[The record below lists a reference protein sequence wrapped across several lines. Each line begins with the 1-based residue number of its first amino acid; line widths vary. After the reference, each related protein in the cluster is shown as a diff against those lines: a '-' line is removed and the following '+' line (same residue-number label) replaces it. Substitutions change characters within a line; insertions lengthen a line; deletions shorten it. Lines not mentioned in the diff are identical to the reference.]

1 MYYPVGWPKNI
12 ALDLK
17 RRYLKDE
24 LSGDVP
30 KEKILDI
37 SSNNERNLILIL
49 TNISLRIW
57 FCKPSVEIVFHTR
70 NENSIRTFGYNLSAD
85 WRPDSG
91 TIVVQTTED
100 YLLFYKCGLKDP
112 NEELFRQEDSNVA
125 GFRRESAELFI
136 QEKIPSLY
144 LVFTISIKIHPGI
157 SSIMSAEEEV
167 VVCTKTSEI
176 FGINWDGTM
185 DYDFNFKISD
195 ILPFATTETDYTISD
210 IKYSSMIGGFSIV
223 FANGRGGF
231 LPLLAQSETDESEAK
246 YRPSRL
252 RFVPDVDNFVCT
264 AINHK
269 YQLLAF
275 GLRNAEGLLC
285 CVDDVNASVLISHRL
300 MLSPSSFPN
309 ASSTAGPMCCV
320 QWSPDSNVI
329 ATSWE
334 KGGFALWSVF
344 GALLACSLSWDYGIV
359 DNCRS
364 NLNAFSHLAW
374 GREGYQL
381 WMAVKNSTSEFFD
394 SVHQLSLAKS
404 VLACNP
410 SVMGSPGEDVLLITE
425 DRIYLGVGA
434 AAVTPEVQING
445 AENQGN
451 SGGRSGNLG
460 GDIDHNI
467 DNLPSTNAASDV
479 SWERQPVEIGNHQ
492 WIIIQMPSSYLAN
505 NWPIRLA
512 AINSK
517 GNCIAIAGSNG
528 FAHYSLVTR
537 KWKLFGNETQEK
549 DFEVRGGLLWWND
562 YIVMSCY
569 NLVIGNYEI
578 RAYPQK
584 MKLDNQFLK
593 FIKVPAEVHLMSVL
607 DNRLLTLL
615 LDGTIHL
622 FNFDIAHSNSSS
634 TTHHNNHHHLNH
646 PNHGTNLARI
656 QFINEI
662 IVDMLNVPP
671 QCVTSIVLSTI
682 HNEPLVKASDPSIL
696 LNICG
701 RLFLL
706 ERKNT
711 TDTGN
716 NSASGVGS
724 IESNSISTSV
734 NNSTLHGQSSITS
747 NNSITS
753 NGIDH
758 ESEENDGTP
767 IMYRIVS
774 KLASGVE
781 NIWISRPT
789 NLVIQSN
796 VIAPSISSS
805 SSHLSQSNS
814 SINSSISS
822 KSETQEPTRILS
834 NSSISAL
841 NNSDRPHLTNALWL
855 SCGSNG
861 MGVWLP
867 LLPSSDEK
875 TFPSSRAHNFM
886 SKRIMLPINTHIY
899 PLAVLFRDAVVLGA
913 ENDTIFVGK
922 SCPINLPFCV
932 ISRTSQV
939 YIHHIL
945 RGLLRQN
952 LGIQAWEIANS
963 CTNLPYFPHS
973 LELLLHEVL
982 EEEATSSQPIPDAL
996 LPRVI
1001 DFIRE
1006 FPFFLETV
1014 VHCARKTELA
1024 LWPHLF
1030 TVVGNPKDLFQK
1042 CLDEDRLETAAS
1054 FIIILQ
1060 NLEKSSVSRQY
1071 ATKLLEN
1078 VKNHC
1083 RWSLAKDLV
1092 RFLSAIDSTDF
1103 ESPVTKTSPPVSVPV
1118 SHASH
1123 HNSHT
1128 IKYMLS
1134 NSLSNTSSSDLPDGH
1149 HLNNCVASLPQRKRT
1164 QSSSSTLALHSPS
1177 SASTY
1182 SNTTSSSSTSGIASA
1197 SLGTPSSSSP
1207 PLSSSSAECIPNSI
1221 PLKARD
1227 R

>member
-12 ALDLK
+12 ALDFK
-17 RRYLKDE
+17 RRYLKDG
-24 LSGDVP
+24 LSEDIP
-30 KEKILDI
+30 KDHILEI

-49 TNISLRIW
+49 TNTSLRVW

-70 NENSIRTFGYNLSAD
+70 NDNSINTFGYNLSAD
-85 WRPDSG
+85 WRPDSS

-112 NEELFRQEDSNVA
+112 NEELFRQEDSSVN

-136 QEKIPSLY
+136 QEKIPSLF

-157 SSIMSAEEEV
+157 SRIMSAEEEV
-167 VVCTKTSEI
+167 IVCTKTSEV
-176 FGINWDGTM
+176 FGVNWDGSM

-195 ILPFATTETDYTISD
+195 ILPFVTTETDHTIGD

-223 FANGRGGF
+223 FTNGHGGF
-231 LPLLAQSETDESEAK
+231 LPLMAQAESEQDLSAEPK

-275 GLRNAEGLLC
+275 GLRNSEGLLC
-285 CVDDVNASVLISHRL
+285 CIDEVNASVIISHRL
-300 MLSPSSFPN
+300 ILSPSSFPN
-309 ASSTAGPMCCV
+309 ASSTAGPMNCV

-334 KGGFALWSVF
+334 RGGFALWSVF

-364 NLNAFSHLAW
+364 NFSAFSHLAW

-381 WMAVKNSTSEFFD
+381 WMAVKKSTSDFFD
-394 SVHQLSLAKS
+394 SVHQLTLAKS

-434 AAVTPEVQING
+434 ASVSPEIQSNG
-445 AENQGN
+445 ISSKEKHRAGGKGN
-451 SGGRSGNLG
+451 
-460 GDIDHNI
+460 GDNNDHNM
-467 DNLPSTNAASDV
+467 DNLPSTNADSDV
-479 SWERQPVEIGNHQ
+479 SWERQPLEIGNYQ

-512 AINSK
+512 AIDSK
-517 GNCIAIAGSNG
+517 GNSIAVAGSRG

-562 YIVMSCY
+562 HIIMSCY
-569 NLVIGNYEI
+569 NLEDGNYEI

-593 FIKVPAEVHLMSVL
+593 LIKVPAEVHLMSIL
-607 DNRLLTLL
+607 DNLMLTLL
-615 LDGTIHL
+615 LDGSIHL
-622 FNFDIAHSNSSS
+622 FNFDIAHVNSSLIQS
-634 TTHHNNHHHLNH
+634 QNY
-646 PNHGTNLARI
+646 NHGTNLSRI
-656 QFINEI
+656 RFVNEI
-662 IVDMLNVPP
+662 IIDTLNVPP
-671 QCVTSIVLSTI
+671 QCFTSIVLSTI
-682 HNEPLVKASDPSIL
+682 HNEPLIKSADPSIL

-706 ERKNT
+706 EKKKGST
-711 TDTGN
+711 
-716 NSASGVGS
+716 ASGVGGDNS
-724 IESNSISTSV
+724 LNGGSSDNHNSESNSISGSV
-734 NNSTLHGQSSITS
+734 NNMLPNGQGSISSNYIS
-747 NNSITS
+747 YNNNSYTDNP

-758 ESEENDGTP
+758 GNEETTDGSPLT
-767 IMYRIVS
+767 YRIVS

-781 NIWISRPT
+781 NIWISRPA
-789 NLVIQSN
+789 NLICSPAQQSTN
-796 VIAPSISSS
+796 VITQSISSS
-805 SSHLSQSNS
+805 SSRLSQSNS
-814 SINSSISS
+814 SLNSSASS
-822 KSETQEPTRILS
+822 KSETHESSRFSS
-834 NSSISAL
+834 NISSSSSASMI
-841 NNSDRPHLTNALWL
+841 NDRPHLTNALWL

-867 LLPSSDEK
+867 LLPSADEK
-875 TFPSSRAHNFM
+875 TFPASRAHNFM

-913 ENDTIFVGK
+913 ENDTIFVGR

-963 CTNLPYFPHS
+963 CSNLPYFPHS

-982 EEEATSSQPIPDAL
+982 EEEATSSKPIPDAL

-1030 TVVGNPKDLFQK
+1030 TVFGNPKDLFQK

-1060 NLEKSSVSRQY
+1060 NLEKSSVCRQY

-1078 VKNHC
+1078 VKNNH

-1092 RFLSAIDSTDF
+1092 RFLAAIDS
-1103 ESPVTKTSPPVSVPV
+1103 
-1118 SHASH
+1118 
-1123 HNSHT
+1123 
-1128 IKYMLS
+1128 
-1134 NSLSNTSSSDLPDGH
+1134 SD
-1149 HLNNCVASLPQRKRT
+1149 T
-1164 QSSSSTLALHSPS
+1164 
-1177 SASTY
+1177 
-1182 SNTTSSSSTSGIASA
+1182 
-1197 SLGTPSSSSP
+1197 
-1207 PLSSSSAECIPNSI
+1207 
-1221 PLKARD
+1221 
-1227 R
+1227 